1 MKPLRNT
8 RPKRRLPQ
16 TTVLVLAV
24 LLSVPVVY
32 LTWPLRAAILCERL
46 PELLALALL
55 AATLFVLSVRLLA
68 NPATPDRRVPGL
80 AAVLAGL
87 SLFLAVRFVSQYRK
101 PCAAVQQQVAPPRR

>member
-1 MKPLRNT
+1 MA
-8 RPKRRLPQ
+8 
-16 TTVLVLAV
+16 VLVLAV

-46 PELLALALL
+46 PELLAFALL

-68 NPATPDRRVPGL
+68 DPATPDRRVPGL

-87 SLFLAVRFVSQYRK
+87 SFFLAVRFVTEYKR
-101 PCAAVQQQVAPPRR
+101 PCTAVQQQVAPRRQ